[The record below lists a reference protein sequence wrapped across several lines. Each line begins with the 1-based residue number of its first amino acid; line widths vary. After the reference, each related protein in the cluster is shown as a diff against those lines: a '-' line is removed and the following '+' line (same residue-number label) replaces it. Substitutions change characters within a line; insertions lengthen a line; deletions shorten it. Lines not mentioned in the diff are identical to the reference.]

1 MSRPSRPS
9 IRIINSTIIGVVITA
24 AVVAFIL
31 FGSNAAAGS
40 YWDPGS
46 LAIVLGG
53 TVAAA
58 FLSFRS
64 SQLASIGRSLSAVFH
79 EEPPLGREVDVLE
92 QVAMALQ
99 KHQLPQAEKIA
110 NAVNNPFLRLGLQ
123 LVIDRVSIEDVH
135 HLLSWR
141 IQKMIERE
149 TAEAKLFR
157 TMAEFAPAFGMLGTL
172 VGLVAMLGEL
182 GGGNLNAI
190 GEGMALALITTVY
203 GVVLANLIFR
213 PIAIKLEQRTAQRV
227 AKLNMLLEGIS
238 LLALG
243 RGPTMVREAM
253 NSFMRDYRDEIHG

>member
-1 MSRPSRPS
+1 MPSPRNPSRQT
-9 IRIINSTIIGVVITA
+9 INSTIIGLVITA
-24 AVVAFIL
+24 ALVGFIL
-31 FGSNAAAGS
+31 FGSKSSASA

-64 SQLASIGRSLSAVFH
+64 AQLASIGRSLLAIFR
-79 EEPPLGREVDVLE
+79 EEPPLGREVDILE
-92 QVAMALQ
+92 QVALALQ
-99 KHQLPQAEKIA
+99 RHQLPQAEKIA
-110 NAVNNPFLRLGLQ
+110 NSLNNPFLRLGLQ

-141 IQKMIERE
+141 IQKMVERE

-203 GVVLANLIFR
+203 GVILANLVFR

-227 AKLNMLLEGIS
+227 AKLNMLLEGVS